1 MGIFGDMEPY
11 RAFSLVVYG
20 PLPHG
25 MFQAKPLRQ
34 WSLVGLFFLIFNCFG
49 KIRPGTHQTLGLIEL
64 KNRPNSSFGARTSR
78 TYKANRPLYRLLARD
93 NAPLR
98 VRLW

>member
-1 MGIFGDMEPY
+1 MGIFGVLEPY

-64 KNRPNSSFGARTSR
+64 KNRPTG
-78 TYKANRPLYRLLARD
+78 RD
-93 NAPLR
+93 LSEGIR
-98 VRLW
+98 VMKGHSKTAGTPPVPWPR